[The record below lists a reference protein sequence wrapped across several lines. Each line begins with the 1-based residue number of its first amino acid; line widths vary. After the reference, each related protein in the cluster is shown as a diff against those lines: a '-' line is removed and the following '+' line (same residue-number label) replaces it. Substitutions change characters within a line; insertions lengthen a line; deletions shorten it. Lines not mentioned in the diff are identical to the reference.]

1 MEWLNANKKFIISFG
16 ELFVLYIIWI
26 IFFKYNTNLFTTSN
40 TWNSLLLQYKKN
52 QRYRRKRNVWNLLKI
67 NRTAPH
73 WCHLCCPVSFIANCY
88 LQKKNFA
95 HHSSLISGLYWT
107 SISLITQQ
115 RYLVFQDVF
124 KMSWRCLQCNIF
136 LFFKTSSRHVCQTSS
151 NNVF

>member
-1 MEWLNANKKFIISFG
+1 MSFLCYILF
-16 ELFVLYIIWI
+16 ELFSLNTIQ
-26 IFFKYNTNLFTTSN
+26 IFSLQVIPGIVCYYNTKKINVTDARGMCGTCLKLTERHHNDVTYVAQYH
-40 TWNSLLLQYKKN
+40 LLLI
-52 QRYRRKRNVWNLLKI
+52 V
-67 NRTAPH
+67 T
-73 WCHLCCPVSFIANCY
+73 F
-88 LQKKNFA
+88 KKNFA

-124 KMSWRCLQCNIF
+124 KTSWRCLQCNIF